1 MAFLRFIVSKLHP
14 DSGVSDGIFATA
26 LGLRDAAEIPE
37 HDRETLTK
45 QLVWFTK
52 HLPIPKRFNRSSS
65 KGFYRKNTRGIA
77 WFRDDALEH
86 ISRMHEIKR
95 ILEANGHMVHI
106 LREDRVGY
114 IVYSD
119 EAQVVAEPFAD
130 TRTDP

>member
-26 LGLRDAAEIPE
+26 LDLRDAAEIPKN
-37 HDRETLTK
+37 DRETLTK

-52 HLPIPKRFNRSSS
+52 HLPIPTRFNRSSS

-77 WFRDDALEH
+77 WFRDDASEH

-95 ILEANGHMVHI
+95 VLEANGHMVHI